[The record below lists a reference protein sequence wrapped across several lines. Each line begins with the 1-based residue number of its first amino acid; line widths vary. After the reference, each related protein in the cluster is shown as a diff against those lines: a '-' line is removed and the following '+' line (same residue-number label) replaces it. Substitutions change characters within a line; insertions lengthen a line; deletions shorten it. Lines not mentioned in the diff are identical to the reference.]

1 VTRAIFIG
9 GEARHRGLCQEIAR
23 GLQLPAQVGDPMV
36 RLGRNSEV
44 DPDCGIDVK
53 SPNPE
58 WTVAIGLS
66 MGPVATGNEA
76 QTGAAAAAAKG

>member
-1 VTRAIFIG
+1 
-9 GEARHRGLCQEIAR
+9 
-23 GLQLPAQVGDPMV
+23 MV

-76 QTGAAAAAAKG
+76 QTAAAATAARG